1 MLRAEMM
8 GNQTLRREQFP
19 GNVRGGVGGEGG
31 RERREGEEERRE
43 GEGRGKGREKG
54 REREIFLPPML
65 RSQSLLM
72 LK

>member
-1 MLRAEMM
+1 MM

-31 RERREGEEERRE
+31 REGEKRGREREKGGRREG
-43 GEGRGKGREKG
+43 GKG